1 MRLMTQ
7 EINSNRSDQKN
18 QGREAKFEISLSS
31 GSQRIFGTS
40 VFESLESNSSSVR
53 RSTAIRTRGV
63 GCAHAATKFDIQ
75 PFNFGDMNISGVVAT
90 WSRSC
95 PSAHREILGFYGQRP
110 FGIEHDDIR
119 PTYGYLFKWI
129 GDNNSFIEKGNFR
142 ANQENVYTDHNEYC
156 SASASRFTSSTS
168 LVETRQQKERAQH
181 NANSSKYQIGFWA
194 INVSVTHSAIL
205 SYPACDSVKAV
216 R

>member
-18 QGREAKFEISLSS
+18 QGREGRFEISLSR

-40 VFESLESNSSSVR
+40 VFESLESNASSVR

-63 GCAHAATKFDIQ
+63 GCSHTSAKFDVQ
-75 PFNFGDMNISGVVAT
+75 PFNFGGMNVSGVVAT

-95 PSAHREILGFYGQRP
+95 PSAHSEILGFYGQRP
-110 FGIEHDDIR
+110 FGIEHNYIC
-119 PTYGYLFKWI
+119 PTNGYLFEWI
-129 GDNNSFIEKGNFR
+129 GDNNSFVEKSDFR
-142 ANQENVYTDHNEYC
+142 ANQENVYTDHNKYC
-156 SASASRFTSSTS
+156 STGTAAFGSGTT
-168 LVETRQQKERAQH
+168 LVETRPQKERAQH
-181 NANSSKYQIGFWA
+181 NSNSSKYQIGFWA

>member
-1 MRLMTQ
+1 MKLMSQ
-7 EINSNRSDQKN
+7 EIYSDCSDQKN
-18 QGREAKFEISLSS
+18 QGREGRFEISLSS
-31 GSQRIFGTS
+31 GSQGIFGSS
-40 VFESLESNSSSVR
+40 VFESLESNASSVR

-75 PFNFGDMNISGVVAT
+75 PFNFGGMNVSGVVAT

-95 PSAHREILGFYGQRP
+95 PSAHGEFLGFYGQRP
-110 FGIEHDDIR
+110 FGVEHDDIR
-119 PTYGYLFKWI
+119 PTNGYLFEWI
-129 GDNNSFIEKGNFR
+129 GDNNSLIEKGDFR
-142 ANQENVYTDHNEYC
+142 ANQENVNTDHNKYC
-156 SASASRFTSSTS
+156 SAGTATFGSGTT
-168 LVETRQQKERAQH
+168 LVETRPQKERAQH
-181 NANSSKYQIGFWA
+181 NSNTSKYQIGFWA